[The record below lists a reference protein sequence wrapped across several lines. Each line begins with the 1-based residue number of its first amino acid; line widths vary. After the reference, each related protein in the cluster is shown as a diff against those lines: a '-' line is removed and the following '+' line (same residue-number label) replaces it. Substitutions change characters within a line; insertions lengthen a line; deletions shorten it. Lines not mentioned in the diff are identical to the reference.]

1 MDRLLNRHEELR
13 AKLQEIYQGQAQQS
27 ATTCWSLLYLPK
39 GMCPEDLHRVTL
51 RAYQQKMD
59 EYTRFVEALEAQLAR
74 VPYAPFHPHP
84 MLHMDN
90 KAAEKRYEIMRR
102 IGMAA
107 AYLRSAQEHLTYWTE
122 ELVPVPPGYV
132 NRLSMIF
139 EEKRAVYVQLVH
151 DYALSPHE
159 VAEW

>member
-1 MDRLLNRHEELR
+1 MEDEMDRLLNRQEELR
-13 AKLQEIYQGQAQQS
+13 AKLQEIYQGQAQQN
-27 ATTCWSLLYLPK
+27 ATTCGSLLYLPN

-90 KAAEKRYEIMRR
+90 KAAEKRYDLV
-102 IGMAA
+102 AHKPA
-107 AYLRSAQEHLTYWTE
+107 RS
-122 ELVPVPPGYV
+122 
-132 NRLSMIF
+132 R
-139 EEKRAVYVQLVH
+139 
-151 DYALSPHE
+151 
-159 VAEW
+159 